1 MLFLD
6 WRCGDW
12 GGRMLWNAQ
21 TSASGCLLPPASPAQ
36 DTWEATC
43 RISGYQKWGPAAC
56 GLKAK
61 KRGKVGGKKSLLYF
75 GYWQPGEDGLLSTGC
90 LPPHPL
96 IAYQWARALY
106 RQRERAMC
114 RNSNQLC
121 QSSWN
126 WSCGGLISVI
136 LIVLSTVNLQFQSRF
151 VSISLRP
158 VLGIVAAYVMATVC
172 SSGS

>member
-1 MLFLD
+1 
-6 WRCGDW
+6 
-12 GGRMLWNAQ
+12 MLWNAQ

-75 GYWQPGEDGLLSTGC
+75 GYWQPGEDGLLSAGC

-96 IAYQWARALY
+96 ITYQWARALY

-136 LIVLSTVNLQFQSRF
+136 LIVLSTVNLQFQSQF

>member
-6 WRCGDW
+6 WRRGDW

-136 LIVLSTVNLQFQSRF
+136 LIVLSTVNLQFQSWF

>member
-6 WRCGDW
+6 WRRGDW